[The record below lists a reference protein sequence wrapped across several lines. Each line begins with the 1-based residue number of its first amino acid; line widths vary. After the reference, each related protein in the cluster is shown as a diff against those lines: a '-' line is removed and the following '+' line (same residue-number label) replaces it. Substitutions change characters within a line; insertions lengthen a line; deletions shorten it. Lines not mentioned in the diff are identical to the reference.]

1 MSNAKTIRENA
12 KEELGRWF
20 AGTIKKEI
28 AVVYKFARREGL
40 TAMDAIKF
48 ARTIVQ
54 DEVNKFIHH
63 NFYGRSPF

>member
-28 AVVYKFARREGL
+28 AEVYKFARKEGL
-40 TAMDAIKF
+40 TAVDAIEF
-48 ARTIVQ
+48 ARIVVQ
-54 DEVNKFIHH
+54 DEVNKFARK

>member
-20 AGTIKKEI
+20 AGTIKREI
-28 AVVYKFARREGL
+28 SEVYKFARKEGL
-40 TAMDAIKF
+40 RAVDAIEF
-48 ARTIVQ
+48 ARMIVQ
-54 DEVNKFIHH
+54 DEVNKFMIH